1 MDEKQQET
9 VVVVA
14 GAVGVICLSLALLV
28 GAINLGSELA
38 AWWVVFVFQFLITTL
53 GAIAAVIVTLWILS
67 FPFNALTTKVYALQ
81 RAHGELLA
89 KLQKRTPTFVAIS
102 IVVAE
107 ATMLIAD
114 KSFQGETLP
123 TVTVSLVMLVLFWI
137 GNELMV
143 SDSRPKFFVGLAV
156 WGLAVASLPVAAT
169 LHRKGLD
176 KLFED
181 LGNLDMAT
189 KMTIGLVLLCLLL
202 LPFVF
207 QRGQNG

>member
-1 MDEKQQET
+1 MDEKQQQT
-9 VVVVA
+9 ILVVA
-14 GAVGVICLSLALLV
+14 GAIGVICLGLALLV
-28 GAINLGSELA
+28 GAVNLGSELA
-38 AWWVVFVFQFLITTL
+38 AWWVVFVFQFLITAL
-53 GAIAAVIVTLWILS
+53 GAVAAVVVTLWILS
-67 FPFNALTTKVYALQ
+67 FPINAITTSLDALQ

-89 KLQKRTPTFVAIS
+89 KLKKRTPTFVAIC
-102 IVVAE
+102 IVVTD

-143 SDSRPKFFVGLAV
+143 SDSRPKFFVGAAV
-156 WGLAVASLPVAAT
+156 WVLAVASLPVAAT

-189 KMTIGLVLLCLLL
+189 KMTIGLVVLCLLL
-202 LPFVF
+202 LPFVI
-207 QRGQNG
+207 QRGQNA